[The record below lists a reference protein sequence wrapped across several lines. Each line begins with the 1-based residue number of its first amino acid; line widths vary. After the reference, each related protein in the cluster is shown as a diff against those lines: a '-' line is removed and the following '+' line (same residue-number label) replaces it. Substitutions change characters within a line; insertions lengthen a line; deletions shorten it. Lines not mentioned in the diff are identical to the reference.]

1 MNRIGYYVF
10 RWYAVAIKLIS
21 QKGYDKWI
29 VRARKKVCHFYWK
42 SGIH

>member
-21 QKGYDKWI
+21 QKG
-29 VRARKKVCHFYWK
+29 
-42 SGIH
+42 GMTNGL

>member
-29 VRARKKVCHFYWK
+29 K
-42 SGIH
+42 SP

>member
-21 QKGYDKWI
+21 QKGYDTN
-29 VRARKKVCHFYWK
+29 
-42 SGIH
+42 GL